1 MRDAINVGVMCRTLV
16 AVAICA
22 AVATTVSAQEETV
35 AEQAQSEISP
45 ANKLYLQAVV
55 ENERATKLER
65 RGKLERA
72 VDAYELAGR
81 LSEGSIAAAERTG
94 AAEQGR
100 PPQVYFLCATS
111 YLHAGRL
118 LTQMKGND
126 RDEDRREEM
135 LEKAGR
141 YLEMV
146 EKIEAQRAQQANTP
160 MNPEIWRVRNA
171 TGYVYFL
178 RGKLAQARLRYEAV
192 LELNPT
198 YKPAQ
203 QALTEINKLEQREN
217 ELFTPQGRTLDK
229 ENRRKALKEVVST
242 LRLVRDIVTLG
253 R

>member
-1 MRDAINVGVMCRTLV
+1 MLLAIGAAGEM
-16 AVAICA
+16 AI
-22 AVATTVSAQEETV
+22 AQEQPVEV
-35 AEQAQSEISP
+35 SP

-55 ENERATKLER
+55 ESERASKLER

-72 VDAYELAGR
+72 THAYELAGR
-81 LSEGSIAAAERTG
+81 LSEGSIAEAERTG
-94 AAEQGR
+94 VADQGR
-100 PPQVYFLCATS
+100 PPQFYFLCATS

-118 LTQMKGND
+118 LSQMKGND

-141 YLEMV
+141 YLELV
-146 EKIEAQRAQQANTP
+146 EKIEAERAQQANGP
-160 MNPEIWRVRNA
+160 INPEIWRVRNA

-178 RGKLAQARLRYEAV
+178 QGKLAQARLQYEAV

-203 QALTEINKLEQREN
+203 QALAEINKLEQREN

-229 ENRRKALKEVVST
+229 ENRRKVLKEVVST

>member
-1 MRDAINVGVMCRTLV
+1 MIRRSSAWALCAILLWAGFV
-16 AVAICA
+16 AMP
-22 AVATTVSAQEETV
+22 ATAQEQEP
-35 AEQAQSEISP
+35 EISP

-55 ENERATKLER
+55 ESERASKLER

-81 LSEGSIAAAERTG
+81 LAEGSIVEAERTG

-111 YLHAGRL
+111 HLHAGRL
-118 LTQMKGND
+118 LSQMKGND
-126 RDEDRREEM
+126 RDEGRRDDM
-135 LEKAGR
+135 LEKAAR

-146 EKIEAQRAQQANTP
+146 EKIEVDRAQQAGGP
-160 MNPEIWRVRNA
+160 INPEIWRVRNA
-171 TGYVYFL
+171 AGYVYFL
-178 RGKLAQARLRYEAV
+178 RGKLAQARLQYEAV

-198 YKPAQ
+198 YKPAS
-203 QALTEINKLEQREN
+203 QALVEINKLEQREN

-229 ENRRKALKEVVST
+229 ENRRKVLKEVVGT

>member
-1 MRDAINVGVMCRTLV
+1 MKSRLQKLGLMVLLA
-16 AVAICA
+16 
-22 AVATTVSAQEETV
+22 TV
-35 AEQAQSEISP
+35 AAGFAAAAEEEAVEISP
-45 ANKLYLQAVV
+45 ANKLYLQAVT
-55 ENERATKLER
+55 ESERASKLER

-81 LSEGSIAAAERTG
+81 LSEGSIAEAERTG

-111 YLHAGRL
+111 YLHAGRVL
-118 LTQMKGND
+118 SQMKGND

-146 EKIEAQRAQQANTP
+146 EKIEAERAQQASAAI
-160 MNPEIWRVRNA
+160 NPEIWRVRNA
-171 TGYVYFL
+171 TAYVYFL
-178 RGKLAQARLRYEAV
+178 RGKLAQARLQYEAV

-203 QALTEINKLEQREN
+203 QALAEINKIEQREN